1 MFFRRSNKKIHFTD
15 EELLRLYQS
24 THDIAYIGELYQR
37 YTHLVYGM
45 CLKYL
50 QDEEDSKDAVM
61 QIFEK
66 IVPVLKNQEVTK
78 FQYWLH
84 VLAKNFCLMELRARK
99 TRLSR
104 SLQHEIPELLQA
116 TDPHM
121 PEDTSQIEKEF
132 ASLEKGLEEIPV
144 EQKICLELFYLDKK
158 SYQEIANQTGFE
170 LNKVKSYIQNG
181 KRNLKIY
188 LEKHHDPS

>member
-1 MFFRRSNKKIHFTD
+1 MFFRRSHKKNHFTD
-15 EELLRLYQS
+15 EELIRLYQS
-24 THDIAYIGELYQR
+24 THDTAYVGELYQR

-50 QDEEDSKDAVM
+50 KDEEDSKDAVM

-78 FQYWLH
+78 FQHWLH
-84 VLAKNFCLMELRARK
+84 VLVRNFCLMELRSRK
-99 TRLSR
+99 NRLSR
-104 SLQHEIPELLQA
+104 SFQHEVPELLQTTA
-116 TDPHM
+116 TPT
-121 PEDTSQIEKEF
+121 PENTDRNEIKLEY
-132 ASLEKGLEEIPV
+132 LEKGLEEIPA
-144 EQKICLELFYLDKK
+144 EQKICLELFYLHKK

-170 LNKVKSYIQNG
+170 INKVKSYIQNG

-188 LEKHHDPS
+188 LEKHHDRL